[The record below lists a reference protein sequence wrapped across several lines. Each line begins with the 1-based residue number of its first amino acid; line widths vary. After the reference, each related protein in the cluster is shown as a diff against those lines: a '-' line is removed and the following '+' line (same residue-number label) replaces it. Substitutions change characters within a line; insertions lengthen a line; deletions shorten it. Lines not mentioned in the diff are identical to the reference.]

1 MRFATGN
8 SGNVEENK
16 SLYWNPVIYKVV
28 NPSSSSKTYQMVDV
42 WFASAYYIWRT
53 GQAKTFPAG
62 LKMRASGS
70 NTLARVRKV
79 CDAPFACER
88 EDSGGCNGI
97 GSNQFFPETG
107 CGGNKCKLEITFI
120 TSRQKKM

>member
-1 MRFATGN
+1 MRVAPGN

-16 SLYWNPVIYKVV
+16 SLYWNPVIYKVN
-28 NPSSSSKTYQMVDV
+28 NPSTTSTYEMVDV

-70 NTLARVRKV
+70 NKLARVRKV
-79 CDAPFACER
+79 CDAPFTCER
-88 EDSGGCNGI
+88 EDNGGCNSI
-97 GSNQFFPETG
+97 GSNQFFPSTG
-107 CGGNKCKLEITFI
+107 CGGRTI
-120 TSRQKKM
+120 

>member
-107 CGGNKCKLEITFI
+107 CGGNKCQEELTM
-120 TSRQKKM
+120 KK